1 MTREIAWTEELHLPS
16 WWDLWDINITPGEAW
31 KVGGRPNLIEVCAA
45 PERRIQVFWRDSSGR
60 RWHIPHDWR
69 RRRVKLPGYEALLE
83 NDVTPDVAEEF
94 AGKVV
99 SVNYHPGSLCCLPD
113 GYRFRD
119 GHGGKWPVRAAECVL
134 IGYGD
139 REEKL
144 A

>member
-1 MTREIAWTEELHLPS
+1 
-16 WWDLWDINITPGEAW
+16 
-31 KVGGRPNLIEVCAA
+31 
-45 PERRIQVFWRDSSGR
+45 VFWRDSSGR

-99 SVNYHPGSLCCLPD
+99 SVNCQPGSLFCLPD

-119 GHGGKWPVRAAECVL
+119 RHGGKWPVRAAKCVL